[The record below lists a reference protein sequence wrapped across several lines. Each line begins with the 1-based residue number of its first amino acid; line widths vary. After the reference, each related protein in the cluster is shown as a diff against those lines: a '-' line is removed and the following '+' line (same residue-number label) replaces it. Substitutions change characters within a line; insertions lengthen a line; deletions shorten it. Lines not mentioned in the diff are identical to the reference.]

1 MYFIK
6 QKNKKNGKCRLLFL
20 VKHVVLIIITIM
32 RCWRCHCVNYCDAI
46 QNAFAIVVVVATI
59 FNVTINS
66 LIFFHKKPPPA
77 IIFGNN
83 QNNIH
88 LLTKNALYFKM
99 QQGDDFMKVILLK
112 DVKAQGK
119 KGDVIDV
126 NDGYAKNFLI
136 KQGLA
141 QPATTDSINSLNI
154 KNAAIARQK
163 ELEKQAALKLAS
175 ELKGKEV
182 TVSIKMGDNG
192 RIFGSITAKEIAE
205 AFVKAGKAI
214 DKKQIVL
221 KDPIKNV
228 GQFKILVKVYPEISA
243 ECFVNV
249 VPAK

>member
-1 MYFIK
+1 
-6 QKNKKNGKCRLLFL
+6 
-20 VKHVVLIIITIM
+20 
-32 RCWRCHCVNYCDAI
+32 
-46 QNAFAIVVVVATI
+46 
-59 FNVTINS
+59 
-66 LIFFHKKPPPA
+66 
-77 IIFGNN
+77 
-83 QNNIH
+83 
-88 LLTKNALYFKM
+88 M

-163 ELEKQAALKLAS
+163 ELEKQAAIKLAG

-192 RIFGSITAKEIAE
+192 KIFGSITAKEIAE

>member
-1 MYFIK
+1 
-6 QKNKKNGKCRLLFL
+6 
-20 VKHVVLIIITIM
+20 
-32 RCWRCHCVNYCDAI
+32 
-46 QNAFAIVVVVATI
+46 
-59 FNVTINS
+59 
-66 LIFFHKKPPPA
+66 
-77 IIFGNN
+77 
-83 QNNIH
+83 
-88 LLTKNALYFKM
+88 
-99 QQGDDFMKVILLK
+99 MKVILLK

-126 NDGYAKNFLI
+126 NDGFAKNFLI

-141 QPATTDSINSLNI
+141 KPATTDSINSLNI

-163 ELEKQAALKLAS
+163 ELERQAALKLAG

-192 RIFGSITAKEIAE
+192 KIFGSITAKEIAD
-205 AFVKAGKAI
+205 AFAKAGKAV

-228 GQFKILVKVYPEISA
+228 GQFKITIKVYPEISA